1 MGGIT
6 SSRPAGLTIG
16 VLSKETGC
24 KIETIRYY
32 EHIGVMPDPPRT
44 AGGHRVYT
52 TEHLKRLGFVRRSRE
67 LGFTLDEVR
76 RLLSLADGDEDSC
89 DEVRRLTLDHADGIV
104 SRIADLKKMEVIL
117 RDMAARCNAE
127 VVPDCPI
134 IDALS
139 AGGG

>member
-1 MGGIT
+1 MGEIT
-6 SSRPAGLTIG
+6 SSRSAGLTIG

-32 EHIGVMPDPPRT
+32 ERIGVMPDPPRT
-44 AGGHRVYT
+44 AGGHRIYT

-76 RLLSLADGDEDSC
+76 VLLSLADGGEDSC
-89 DEVRRLTLDHADGIV
+89 EKVRQLTLDHADQIV
-104 SRIADLKKMEVIL
+104 RRMTDLKKMEVIL
-117 RDMAARCNAE
+117 RDMAARCNSD

-139 AGGG
+139 AGGR

>member
-1 MGGIT
+1 MGEFT

-16 VLSKETGC
+16 ALSKATGC

-32 EHIGVMPDPPRT
+32 ERIGVMPDPPRT
-44 AGGHRVYT
+44 AGGHRIYA

-76 RLLSLADGDEDSC
+76 VLLNLADGGEDSC
-89 DEVRRLTLDHADGIV
+89 EKVRRLTLDHADEIV
-104 SRIADLKKMEVIL
+104 RRMADLKKMEVIL
-117 RDMAARCNAE
+117 RDMAARCNTD

-139 AGGG
+139 AAGG